1 MLISYTYLSGPPQ
14 QFETEA
20 ETVIIGRLWRGQAVD
35 LDLTPDNTV
44 SRRHARL
51 SEENGVVWLED
62 LGSTGG
68 TWLNGQRITGKTR
81 LTPGAQIM
89 VGQTTLKV
97 GGEPAP
103 LTPTEA
109 PLEGVLTSS
118 VSASDS
124 PSALILAAASL
135 EIIRRRLTAFYE
147 LGAALGTMD
156 TVESLA
162 RTVVQHLR
170 QAIPRARRAALL
182 LQDEGHLSPAAYIP
196 ETVKPSISLNLARQ
210 AIEKQQAFTWRLP
223 AAEDTGRPFD
233 SVILHGTHCAMYAP
247 LIWKGEVLG
256 VVFVDNT
263 DPGSTFDDD
272 DLRLLM
278 AMASQAAMF
287 VKNYALQQDL
297 RRQEVVRSNL
307 LRQFSPQVAERL
319 ERMLKESDEWQ
330 LGGKRAEP
338 VTVLVS
344 DVRGFTTLTA
354 GMEPGDVVELLNELF
369 RVCIPIIFKYN
380 GAVDKYIGDSILAV
394 FGSPEPDERQ
404 WENAVRAALEMQQA
418 VRASQSKRQNRSTP
432 VCQVGI
438 GVHTG
443 AVLHGFIG
451 VAERM
456 EYTIIGDAV
465 NRAVRYCDGAERG
478 EVVISPAVY
487 EHVADLVEAAPRT
500 IRTKHPESEPDMA
513 AYVVQALKFKSTE
526 PLPALGETPHE
537 SHRG

>member
-1 MLISYTYLSGPPQ
+1 MLISYTHLSDPPQ

-20 ETVIIGRLWRGQAVD
+20 EMIVVGRLWRGQAVD

-51 SEENGVVWLED
+51 SQENGAVWLED

-68 TWLNGQRITGKTR
+68 TWVNGQRITTKTR
-81 LTPGAQIM
+81 LAPGDKITL
-89 VGQTTLKV
+89 GQTTLKV
-97 GGEPAP
+97 VSEVAP
-103 LTPTEA
+103 LPAAEVTP
-109 PLEGVLTSS
+109 EGVLTSS
-118 VSASDS
+118 VSAADS

-170 QAIPRARRAALL
+170 RAIPRAKRAALL
-182 LQDEGHLSPAAYIP
+182 LQDEGRLSPAAYSP

-223 AAEDTGRPFD
+223 AAEETARPFD
-233 SVILHGTHCAMYAP
+233 SVILHGTRCAMYAP

-263 DPGSTFDDD
+263 DPGSTFDED

-287 VKNYALQQDL
+287 VKNHTLQQDL

-319 ERMLKESDEWQ
+319 ERMLKESGEWK

-344 DVRGFTTLTA
+344 DVRGFTTLAA
-354 GMEPGDVVELLNELF
+354 GMEPGDVVEVLNELF
-369 RVCIPIIFKYN
+369 RICIPIIFKYN
-380 GAVDKYIGDSILAV
+380 GTVDKYVGDSILAV
-394 FGSPEPDERQ
+394 FGSPEPDMRQ

-418 VRASQSKRQNRSTP
+418 VRAYQERWQSRGLP

-438 GVHTG
+438 GIHTG

-456 EYTIIGDAV
+456 EYTVIGDAV

-478 EVVISPAVY
+478 EVVISPAV
-487 EHVADLVEAAPRT
+487 HQRVADLVEAAPRT
-500 IRTKHPESEPDMA
+500 IRTKHPESEPDMEA
-513 AYVVQALKFKSTE
+513 FVVQALKFKSTE
-526 PLPALGETPHE
+526 PLPALE
-537 SHRG
+537 

>member
-1 MLISYTYLSGPPQ
+1 MHISYTYLAGPPQ
-14 QFETEA
+14 HFEA
-20 ETVIIGRLWRGQAVD
+20 ESDSIIVGRLWRGQPVD

-51 SEENGVVWLED
+51 THENGIYWVED

-68 TWLNGQRITGKTR
+68 TWVNGQRITAKIQ
-81 LTPGAQIM
+81 LAPEDQIT
-89 VGQTTLKV
+89 VGQTTLEMIM
-97 GGEPAP
+97 EPAP
-103 LTPTEA
+103 LISGEST
-109 PLEGVLTSS
+109 LEGVLTSS
-118 VSASDS
+118 VSAVDS

-135 EIIRRRLTAFYE
+135 EIIKRRLTAFYE

-156 TVESLA
+156 TVEALSK
-162 RTVVQHLR
+162 TIVQHLR
-170 QAIPRARRAALL
+170 QAIPRAQRAALL
-182 LQDEGHLSPAAYIP
+182 LQDERGLLPKAYVP
-196 ETVKPSISLNLARQ
+196 EKVKPSISLNLARQ

-223 AAEDTGRPFD
+223 IAEETGRPFD
-233 SVILHGTHCAMYAP
+233 SVILHGTQCAMYAP

-256 VVFVDNT
+256 VVFVDTTNV
-263 DPGSTFDDD
+263 GSTFDDD
-272 DLRLLM
+272 DLRMLM

-319 ERMLKESDEWQ
+319 ERMLKEPGDWQ
-330 LGGKRAEP
+330 LGGKQAEP
-338 VTVLVS
+338 VTILVS
-344 DVRGFTTLTA
+344 DVRGFTSLSA

-369 RVCIPIIFKYN
+369 SVCIPIIFKYN
-380 GAVDKYIGDSILAV
+380 GTVDKYVGDSILAV

-404 WENAVRAALEMQQA
+404 WEHALRAALDMQQA
-418 VRASQSKRQNRSTP
+418 IGAQKEKWQSRNLP

-438 GVHTG
+438 GIHTG
-443 AVLHGFIG
+443 AILHGFIG

-456 EYTIIGDAV
+456 EYTVIGDTV
-465 NRAVRYCDGAERG
+465 NRAVRYCDGAGRE

-487 EHVADLVEAAPRT
+487 ERVADLVEAEPKT

-513 AYVVQALKFKSTE
+513 AYVVKAMRFKPTA
-526 PLPALGETPHE
+526 PLPALE
-537 SHRG
+537 